1 VVAEIL
7 GDGLLVFWNTPGD
20 VYQHAA
26 RACEAAL
33 AQQEALVLLNA
44 ELRALGMP
52 QLAIRIGLHTGPVL
66 SGNIGSHKK
75 MKFGCMGD
83 AVNIASRLEGLC
95 KFYGI
100 SVICSAATHAGLPP
114 DSGIICRRLDLVQL
128 KGKREPT
135 SIYEVMARESAS
147 GPEVEASGDMLE
159 EADEGDGSGLWVSRI
174 GSIRSKVG
182 RSLSGTPAA
191 NGGGPEGCD
200 DDTPSGA
207 WVSRVGSTRSKVR
220 GQFSGGGLSMT
231 PASFRCIFEAAAQ
244 SVPALAPVDP
254 APAAEAAAEAAA
266 TSQEQLAR
274 ARQYEEAL
282 DCYQA
287 ADFASARSLARRLLE
302 AHPSDGPAAN
312 LLGRASRRALEPPTG
327 DELARWTGVVVMTGK

>member
-135 SIYEVMARESAS
+135 SIYEVMSRERKSSQDAEASVNLLPSSDDELAEEDEDLEMDHSASLACNGSRSAKSKVKWLGSSPCSRESMS
-147 GPEVEASGDMLE
+147 P
-159 EADEGDGSGLWVSRI
+159 R
-174 GSIRSKVG
+174 
-182 RSLSGTPAA
+182 
-191 NGGGPEGCD
+191 
-200 DDTPSGA
+200 
-207 WVSRVGSTRSKVR
+207 
-220 GQFSGGGLSMT
+220 
-231 PASFRCIFEAAAQ
+231 SFRCIFEAAEQ
-244 SVPALAPVDP
+244 SVPAVTPVEHSL
-254 APAAEAAAEAAA
+254 AAEAPAE
-266 TSQEQLAR
+266 EQLAC
-274 ARQYEEAL
+274 ARLYEGAL
-282 DCYQA
+282 DAYQA
-287 ADFASARSLARRLLE
+287 ADFARACSLARQLLE
-302 AHPSDGPAAN
+302 VHPTDGPAAN
-312 LLGRASRRALEPPTG
+312 LLKRASQHTAADGRVTG
-327 DELARWTGVVVMTGK
+327 LSEDELSQWTGVVVMTEK